1 MVNAHRSKRYNR
13 AVEGNRLFRARKSK
27 PEDARHLTSRVPRLE
42 SNPLR
47 LRLIVRR
54 VRLTMGKLRF
64 HCPECGMGD
73 FEIGPMPEAE
83 IHCVVCLDEQGR
95 LIRLACWEEETDHA
109 RLREGLVAA

>member
-1 MVNAHRSKRYNR
+1 
-13 AVEGNRLFRARKSK
+13 
-27 PEDARHLTSRVPRLE
+27 
-42 SNPLR
+42 
-47 LRLIVRR
+47 
-54 VRLTMGKLRF
+54 
-64 HCPECGMGD
+64 MGD